1 LDAMAQ
7 LITIIR
13 KFADDTKLG
22 QVIRSQADRDLLQ
35 QCLDKMTAWAK
46 EWGMAF
52 NISKCKVMHLG
63 PRNPCHTYT
72 MSGTALSTTTEER
85 DIGVTV
91 SSNLHPGAQ
100 CAKAARKAS
109 AVLGQ
114 NSRAFH
120 FRDRHTFFCISST

>member
-1 LDAMAQ
+1 MAQ

-52 NISKCKVMHLG
+52 NISKCKVVHLG
-63 PRNPCHTYT
+63 PKESVPYIHYVWNCSEHHHR
-72 MSGTALSTTTEER
+72 
-85 DIGVTV
+85 
-91 SSNLHPGAQ
+91 
-100 CAKAARKAS
+100 RK
-109 AVLGQ
+109 G
-114 NSRAFH
+114 H
-120 FRDRHTFFCISST
+120 WCDC